1 MTQAQAERI
10 IGTLQRDHKL
20 FKLVGYQ
27 CQPDGALFVTF
38 ERINISLVTI
48 AGWIDMAGA
57 CSQRVG
63 VEGQGDNEVM
73 YASIKL

>member
-1 MTQAQAERI
+1 MTTDQAENI

-27 CQPDGALFVTF
+27 CQPDGTLFVTF
-38 ERINISLVTI
+38 EKINISLATI

-57 CSQRVG
+57 CSQRLG
-63 VEGQGDNEVM
+63 VEGTGNNEIM
-73 YASIKL
+73 YAVVS